1 MVFDTRDLR
10 VGVVL
15 GGVGGAAVTA
25 LIACPVRRRAGGWT
39 RCCRRWRRCE
49 PSWRSRASASPAWR
63 SSSAAWRTDTSRGN
77 PAPPPSDCV
86 GAAPPPPQPGTTPP
100 SPEPSSRPPLGLYL
114 SPRARVRPPL
124 RVLSPPAWCPSCH
137 LPSPP
142 PPLPPPAAPPPPYC
156 LTGCCPPVDRG
167 PLCPLPP
174 RGGPQGLLG
183 RSLGS
188 NTKAPRPLPPCPQ
201 GWVGSSP
208 FTT

>member
-1 MVFDTRDLR
+1 MGGWAWLLISAIVEGACSLRHVTCR
-10 VGVVL
+10 VGVAL
-15 GGVGGAAVTA
+15 GGVGGAPVTA

-124 RVLSPPAWCPSCH
+124 RVLSPPAWCPSFH

-142 PPLPPPAAPPPPYC
+142 PPPTPGSSPSPLLPYWVLPTCGSWTTLPPAAPRWPAR
-156 LTGCCPPVDRG
+156 VIREV
-167 PLCPLPP
+167 
-174 RGGPQGLLG
+174 LG
-183 RSLGS
+183 I
-188 NTKAPRPLPPCPQ
+188 KH
-201 GWVGSSP
+201 
-208 FTT
+208 